1 MKQLQNED
9 NKRNSKQIIKSN
21 NFDNELRSIRFKRY
35 TYLIKSEAENEV
47 EN

>member
-9 NKRNSKQIIKSN
+9 NKRKSKQIIKSN
-21 NFDNELRSIRFKRY
+21 NLDNELRSIRFKRY
-35 TYLIKSEAENEV
+35 TYLIKSETENEV